1 MNQISGRHSVIT
13 PFPEFQ
19 QQSGGISSSGCLLGY
34 KFMDL
39 GSCSGGINRRETALV
54 FTLEDADGNVL
65 GRQVLQLRICT
76 APKRDLEQD
85 EKKHDKNAAKT
96 VLSSP

>member
-1 MNQISGRHSVIT
+1 M
-13 PFPEFQ
+13 
-19 QQSGGISSSGCLLGY
+19 
-34 KFMDL
+34 
-39 GSCSGGINRRETALV
+39 
-54 FTLEDADGNVL
+54 

-96 VLSSP
+96 VLSSPQPNFGEKREAFWVLVSKVIQDDPYGCDEF